1 MFLKNLSVRG
11 KILVMCAIVAAGLF
25 TIIAGVKAA
34 LNEISAYLDEF
45 YSITAQT
52 EEFTALYDKIN
63 GYITSASVFTTVIS
77 ILVLIL
83 GAIVATIVIRMIRKG
98 VQEAM
103 AAAERMAVGDFSVDI
118 TYTSKDEIGRLSE
131 AMRNLAGRTNGVI
144 EDIDYMLAETADG
157 NLCVESNNEAMYVG
171 SFGNILTSMKDFL
184 AKMNGTMF
192 KINNAAEQVAAG
204 SDQVSGGAQALSQG
218 ATEQASSIQELSAT
232 ISVISDMIITNADN
246 AKEASSQTNIA
257 GKQMQDANVK
267 MEALVEAMN
276 EISTSSDETKKI
288 IKTIEDIAFQT
299 NILALNAAVEAARA
313 GAAGKGFA
321 VVADE
326 VRNLAG
332 KSAEAAMNTT
342 ALIENTVAAI
352 ENGNSLVDE
361 VAEKMKAVAAAAGKV
376 AEINEKI
383 SEASREAADSIT
395 QVTVGVEQIS
405 GVVQTNSATAEQ
417 SAAAS
422 EELSGQAQMMN
433 ELVSGFTLAD

>member
-1 MFLKNLSVRG
+1 MFLKNLNVRG

-52 EEFTALYDKIN
+52 EEFTVLYDKIN

-103 AAAERMAVGDFSVDI
+103 HTAERMAVGDFSADI
-118 TYTSKDEIGRLSE
+118 TYTSKDEIGRLAE

-144 EDIDYMLAETADG
+144 EDIDYMLAESADG
-157 NLCVESNNEAMYVG
+157 NLCVESKNEAMYVG
-171 SFGNILTSMKDFL
+171 SFSNILDSMKNFL
-184 AKMNGTMF
+184 AKMNGTMSR
-192 KINNAAEQVAAG
+192 INNAAEQVASG

-232 ISVISDMIITNADN
+232 ISVISDMIKTNADN
-246 AKEASSQTNIA
+246 AKEASNQTNIA

-361 VAEKMKAVAAAAGKV
+361 VAEKMKAVAEAAGKV
-376 AEINEKI
+376 AAINEKI
-383 SEASREAADSIT
+383 SDASREAADSIT
-395 QVTVGVEQIS
+395 QVTVGVDQIS
-405 GVVQTNSATAEQ
+405 GVVQHNSATAEE

-433 ELVSGFTLAD
+433 DLVSEFVLAN

>member
-1 MFLKNLSVRG
+1 MFLKNLNVRG
-11 KILVMCAIVAAGLF
+11 KILVMCVIVAAGLF

-45 YSITAQT
+45 YSKTSQT
-52 EEFTALYDKIN
+52 EDLTVLYDKIN

-103 AAAERMAVGDFSVDI
+103 TAAERMAVGDFSVDI

-157 NLCVESNNEAMYVG
+157 NLCVESKNEAMYVG
-171 SFGNILTSMKDFL
+171 SFSNILDSMKNFL
-184 AKMNGTMF
+184 AKMNGTMSR
-192 KINNAAEQVAAG
+192 INNAAEQVASG

-218 ATEQASSIQELSAT
+218 ATEQASSIQQLSAT

-246 AKEASSQTNIA
+246 AKEASNQTNIA

-361 VAEKMKAVAAAAGKV
+361 VAEKMKAVADAAGKV
-376 AEINEKI
+376 SAINEKI
-383 SEASREAADSIT
+383 SDASREAADSIT
-395 QVTVGVEQIS
+395 QVTIGVEQIS
-405 GVVQTNSATAEQ
+405 GVVQTN

-433 ELVSGFTLAD
+433 DLVSEFVLAN